1 MEIDISIPTEN
12 KSIMSSI
19 LAIAA
24 TIVII
29 FAAQAASSILVPFLF
44 AVFLSIIFMPLVNW
58 LSNYRVPLGFSVLIV
73 VLLIISILT
82 ITAIFISAQ
91 IAGFTERL
99 PFYEDLLNQK
109 VTDLAA
115 NFGQE
120 LTVTQILNQ
129 FELASPMTL
138 AANLFNGMQGLFA
151 NFVLIIL
158 SVIFL
163 LLEASTFPA
172 KIGLITGWSSE
183 DPDYF
188 KRFTFSMQHYLSI
201 KTVISFFTG
210 LLATA
215 IALLVG
221 LDYALLWGLLAFLL
235 NYIPNIGS
243 LIAAVPPVIL
253 AFIQLGILESSLV
266 ALGYLAINLLIGG
279 ILEPRIM
286 GRRLGLS
293 TLVVFLSLVFWGWV
307 FGAAGML
314 LSVPLTMIVKIALE
328 SSSSTSNL
336 ARILGDDSL

>member
-1 MEIDISIPTEN
+1 MINSL
-12 KSIMSSI
+12 

-44 AVFLSIIFMPLVNW
+44 AVFLSIIFMPLVNY
-58 LSNYRVPLGFSVLIV
+58 LSSYKVPLGLSVLFV
-73 VLLIISILT
+73 VMVIIAVLT
-82 ITAIFISAQ
+82 VTGIFISAQ

-109 VTDLAA
+109 VTSIAMG
-115 NFGQE
+115 FGQE

-129 FELASPMTL
+129 FEIASPMTL
-138 AANLFNGMQGLFA
+138 VANLFNGLQGLFA

-172 KIGLITGWSSE
+172 KIGLLTGWSSD

-188 KRFTFSMQHYLSI
+188 KRFTSSMQHYLSI
-201 KTVISFFTG
+201 KTVISLVTG
-210 LLATA
+210 ILATV
-215 IALLVG
+215 IAFLVG
-221 LDYALLWGLLAFLL
+221 LDYAPLWGLLAFLL

-243 LIAAVPPVIL
+243 LIAAVPPVVL
-253 AFIQLGILESSLV
+253 AFIQLGILQSSLV
-266 ALGYLAINLLIGG
+266 ALGYLGINLIIGG

-314 LSVPLTMIVKIALE
+314 LSVPLTMIVKIAFE
-328 SSSSTSNL
+328 SSSSTMNL
-336 ARILGDDSL
+336 AKILGDDNV